1 MNTRTRLIALAA
13 ALSLAA
19 PLASCSAVRSTIA
32 EGQEFA
38 ADLLIPVSEEVKLG
52 QQISTEIEQ
61 GVTIHADPQVQA
73 WANAM
78 GTKLVQAAGKDVSS
92 GITFKFQ
99 VIDDPDTVNAMA
111 LPGGWVYI
119 YSGLLLVSDTE
130 AEVAAVLG
138 HEVAHVTRRH
148 IAERLVTIYGID
160 ALQQVVANQGG
171 GALTSIISDV
181 AANGYLLK
189 YSRDHETDADLTG
202 LTYLIRAGYDPNGFI
217 SFFKK
222 LEGTSSSPEFLS
234 SHPDPS
240 NRIEAIRERLKGRD
254 DLPTYTG
261 SDALTQLK
269 SRL

>member
-1 MNTRTRLIALAA
+1 MGLRWVMRECDTSISIRRTAH
-13 ALSLAA
+13 
-19 PLASCSAVRSTIA
+19 
-32 EGQEFA
+32 F
-38 ADLLIPVSEEVKLG
+38 
-52 QQISTEIEQ
+52 
-61 GVTIHADPQVQA
+61 
-73 WANAM
+73 
-78 GTKLVQAAGKDVSS
+78 SS

-222 LEGTSSSPEFLS
+222 LEGLLGL
-234 SHPDPS
+234 
-240 NRIEAIRERLKGRD
+240 NVMNV
-254 DLPTYTG
+254 
-261 SDALTQLK
+261 
-269 SRL
+269 SRT